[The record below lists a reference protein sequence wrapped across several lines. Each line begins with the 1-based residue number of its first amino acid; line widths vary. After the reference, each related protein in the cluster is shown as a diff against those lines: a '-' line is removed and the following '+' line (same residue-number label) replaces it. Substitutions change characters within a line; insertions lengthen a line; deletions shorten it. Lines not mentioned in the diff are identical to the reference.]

1 VANWFVSSVG
11 WTAVTQW
18 AASTAYSVGDIRRQT
33 APTGT
38 NHRVFRCTTAGT
50 SGGSEPAWNLTK
62 GSTTNDN
69 TAVWTEVTGNST
81 YNTTSFAAP
90 HAWLQNA
97 AGSGWAAAGDTIYVD
112 DDHAET
118 QAASVTITN
127 VGTTTAPCRIICIT
141 STFSNP
147 PVVGEITTTAVG
159 ANIANTGANNMAL
172 IGDFHCYGLHFRAS
186 NSTNSQRLD
195 LNNSGSAA
203 HQQIYENCVLELG
216 GAGAS
221 SIMTLGPNSP
231 GSVTELRNTTVTLN
245 AAGHVLNPRQAI
257 IRWNGGSLTGT
268 VPTGLFGDGG
278 LGDGAG
284 SNVIIDGVDLNSSGT
299 WTSKF
304 LINAANLSASERGFL
319 LRFVRCKVAT
329 TLGGVSTGTYPASNI
344 RTEFINSDDTTNRTY
359 REEYYDRTGVLTT
372 GTTVVRT
379 GGASDGVT
387 TKSWKVVS
395 TANCSYINP
404 FVCPDIYQWVDS
416 TGSKNIDIQIAN
428 NSSVTA
434 TDADICFDVE
444 YMGSSAHPQ
453 STIGTNRPKI
463 LATGTSWT
471 DTSGT
476 ETWGGSTTNKQ
487 RMRSTVTINAKGW
500 IRVRV
505 YVIKTSFTV
514 YIDPLITVS

>member
-1 VANWFVSSVG
+1 MANWFVSSVG

-50 SGGSEPAWNLTK
+50 SGGSEPTWNLTK

-69 TAVWTEVTGNST
+69 TAVWTEITGNST

-90 HAWLQNA
+90 HAWLQHA
-97 AGSGWAAAGDTIYVD
+97 AGSSWAAAGDTIYVD

-118 QAASVTITN
+118 QAASVTITSA
-127 VGTTTAPCRIICIT
+127 GTATSPQRIICIT

-147 PVVGEITTTAVG
+147 PVAGEMTTTAVG
-159 ANIANTGANNMAL
+159 KNVASTGANNL
-172 IGDFHCYGLHFRAS
+172 TLVGDFYCYGLHFAATS
-186 NSTNSQRLD
+186 STSQGRLD
-195 LNNSGSAA
+195 INQTNAGI
-203 HQQIYENCVLELG
+203 QQIYENCTFELVGTNSASQMFFGTSTAG
-216 GAGAS
+216 GLTRF
-221 SIMTLGPNSP
+221 IKCTFTLA
-231 GSVTELRNTTVTLN
+231 
-245 AAGHVLNPRQAI
+245 AAGQVFNPRGAYL
-257 IRWNGGSLTGT
+257 RFEGGSLTGT
-268 VPTGLFGDGG
+268 VPTGLW
-278 LGDGAG
+278 GDGALADIA
-284 SNVIIDGVDLNSSGT
+284 NTDIIMDGMDLNSAGT

-304 LINAANLSASERGFL
+304 LFNASNVGGGERNF
-319 LRFVRCKVAT
+319 RIQFVRCKVAT
-329 TLGGVSTGTYPASNI
+329 TLGGVATGTFASSNI
-344 RTEFINSDDTTNRTY
+344 RVNFINCDDTTNRTY
-359 REEYYDRTGVLTT
+359 REEYYDRAGTLTT
-372 GTTVVRT
+372 ETTVVRT

-387 TKSWKVVS
+387 TKAWKVIS

-471 DTSGT
+471 DTSAG
-476 ETWGGSTTNKQ
+476 ETWGGSTTNEQ